1 MDCIFCKI
9 INGDLPSKK
18 IYEDE
23 LVYAFMD
30 IEPTVDGHVLLIPKK
45 HYTDFMELDDDI
57 IIHMNKVRKELAK
70 MLMDKLNVK
79 ALSISFNYGDSQV
92 VKHFHMH
99 LLPNL
104 LISNGAKNTV
114 DEIYKKI
121 SNSN

>member
-104 LISNGAKNTV
+104 LISDGAKNTV

-121 SNSN
+121 SN

>member
-9 INGDLPSKK
+9 INGELPSKK
-18 IYEDE
+18 VYEDE

-57 IIHMNKVRKELAK
+57 IIHMNKVRKELTK
-70 MLMDKLNVK
+70 MLMEKLNVK

-104 LISNGAKNTV
+104 LISDSAKNTV
-114 DEIYKKI
+114 DEVYQIIKK
-121 SNSN
+121 

>member
-121 SNSN
+121 SN

>member
-57 IIHMNKVRKELAK
+57 IIHMNKVRKELTK
-70 MLMDKLNVK
+70 MLMEKLNVQ

-104 LISNGAKNTV
+104 LISDGAKNTV

-121 SNSN
+121 SN

>member
-1 MDCIFCKI
+1 MDCIFFFFL
-9 INGDLPSKK
+9 NGEMPSKK

-45 HYTDFMELDDDI
+45 HYTDFMELDADI
-57 IIHMNKVRKELAK
+57 IIHMNKVRKELTK
-70 MLMDKLNVK
+70 MLMEKLNVK

-104 LISNGAKNTV
+104 LISDGAKNTV
-114 DEIYKKI
+114 DEVYQIIKK
-121 SNSN
+121 

>member
-104 LISNGAKNTV
+104 LISDGAKNTV

>member
-45 HYTDFMELDDDI
+45 HYTDFMELDDNI

-121 SNSN
+121 SN

>member
-9 INGDLPSKK
+9 INGEMHSKK

-57 IIHMNKVRKELAK
+57 IIHMNKVRKELTK
-70 MLMDKLNVK
+70 MLMEKLNVK

-104 LISNGAKNTV
+104 LISDGAKNTV
-114 DEIYKKI
+114 DEVYQIIKK
-121 SNSN
+121 

>member
-9 INGDLPSKK
+9 INGEMPSKK
-18 IYEDE
+18 IYEDD

-30 IEPTVDGHVLLIPKK
+30 IDPTVDGHVLLIPKK
-45 HYTDFMELDDDI
+45 HYTDFTELDDNI
-57 IIHMNKVRKELAK
+57 IIHMHKVRKELTK
-70 MLMDKLNVK
+70 LLMDKLNAK

-104 LISNGAKNTV
+104 LISDGVKSSV
-114 DEIYKKI
+114 EEIYKKI
-121 SNSN
+121 SN